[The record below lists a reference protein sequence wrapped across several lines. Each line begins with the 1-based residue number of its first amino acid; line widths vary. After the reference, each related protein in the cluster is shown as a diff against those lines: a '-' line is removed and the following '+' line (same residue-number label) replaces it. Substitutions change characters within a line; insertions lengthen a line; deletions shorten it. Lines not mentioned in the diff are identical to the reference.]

1 MAGFEGSVREVHG
14 DPFPMVDQDAGVDE
28 PVPRKA
34 RLHLVRDQRCRK
46 GVLQDPSC
54 AADMFDAQT
63 PPTSPSAAKPPPPT
77 LGTADA
83 RTLGGIRDD

>member
-1 MAGFEGSVREVHG
+1 MAVLEGSVREVHG
-14 DPFPMVDQDAGVDE
+14 DPFPMVDRDAGVDE

-63 PPTSPSAAKPPPPT
+63 PPTSPSAREAT
-77 LGTADA
+77 SADSGHSG
-83 RTLGGIRDD
+83 RTNPGRDS